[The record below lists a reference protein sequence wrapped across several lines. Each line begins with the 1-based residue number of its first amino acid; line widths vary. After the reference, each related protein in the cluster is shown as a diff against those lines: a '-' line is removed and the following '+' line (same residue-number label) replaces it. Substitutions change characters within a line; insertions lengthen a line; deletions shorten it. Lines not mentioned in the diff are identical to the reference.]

1 MSSRS
6 KNYQIKDL
14 KMNQK
19 ADLLEISSIQNLM
32 LDSPTY
38 ALLFAFLSKVIYQY
52 CGTNTRKTFGPT
64 SRVCV
69 TK

>member
-1 MSSRS
+1 MMINRS
-6 KNYQIKDL
+6 KKCQIKDL

-38 ALLFAFLSKVIYQY
+38 ACFVVCLFI
-52 CGTNTRKTFGPT
+52 
-64 SRVCV
+64 
-69 TK
+69 